1 MHLILNYFLFFKLID
16 KNDKTFM
23 GAKAKSLLVACW
35 NFEFIFII
43 QVLSS
48 VLEKTFSLSESMQE
62 CELDILIDQ
71 QNIINETFSKLYKLR
86 SDLKFSEIFDYSFKD
101 SAEIGIKTPQ
111 KQSDYQSSSM

>member
-1 MHLILNYFLFFKLID
+1 
-16 KNDKTFM
+16 M
-23 GAKAKSLLVACW
+23 GAKAKSLLVACY

-43 QVLSS
+43 QVLDC
-48 VLEKTFSLSESMQE
+48 VLEKIFSLSESIQE

-71 QNIINETFSKLYKLR
+71 QNIINETLAKLNKLR
-86 SDLKFSEIFDYSFKD
+86 SDLKFSEILDYSYKV